1 MRVLSL
7 FSGIDAVSAAWKP
20 LGWEIVAFS
29 EIEPFPCK
37 VLAHHYP
44 DVPNLGDI
52 TKITESDIQ
61 ALGHIDLV
69 VFGSPCQDLSI
80 AGIRKG
86 LDGNRSGLFFTA
98 IQIVRWSKARF
109 ALWENVP
116 GAFSSNKGNDFA
128 AVVREMGGSRVS
140 PTVPSAGWGTEGVAL
155 GEKALVEWATLDAQW
170 FGVAQRRRRCFALA
184 DFGDWT
190 SRPPIL
196 LEPES
201 VRGDTAPSRKK
212 GQEVTEI
219 AGTLSANG
227 GRTTLNCN
235 HEAPIVMTQY
245 GEVAGSPTA
254 RHDSSPCADRGQ
266 NIVAFTHRMVAFGEY
281 VDDDTAGALKRRDY
295 KDATDLISYGIPG
308 NWIGRK
314 PENGGNAVAFST
326 PAIGVIKEDDV
337 SSCISRNTGGGGETQ
352 NPAFVLQSDMQVRR
366 LTPRECERLQ
376 GFPEIK
382 KICKI
387 NVFQHSNSN
396 VCLSDQQSTN
406 ALAAQQFHK
415 SPNNASPA
423 EENEFPSSVNAA
435 EQSLNANHI
444 KSNAPVLVS
453 AQIDLERQH
462 LQLHS
467 QGRSLLSVSIADA
480 KEWCRLPIRADD
492 FVQLSVALLAC
503 LEKMAPTGR
512 AALHLNTSG
521 SFPLLSGNWFASQSG
536 REIEELASDAE
547 KFMGAVKKCTTFITS
562 EAGRNFQN
570 YDSNLQT
577 LLCCVSTV
585 ICSFI
590 PSEIQSASSYALSI
604 EVSHG
609 YTLTPWRKKPA
620 SECPDGPRYKA
631 LGNSMAVPVMCW
643 IGQRIKDAIT
653 AQELLTNPLP

>member
-7 FSGIDAVSAAWKP
+7 FSGIEAASVAWLP
-20 LGWEIVAFS
+20 LGWEIVAVA

-128 AVVREMGGSRVS
+128 AVVREMGGSSVS

-184 DFGDWT
+184 DFGNWQD
-190 SRPPIL
+190 RPPIL
-196 LEPES
+196 LEQQS
-201 VRGDTAPSRKK
+201 VRGDTAPSREK

-227 GRTTLNCN
+227 GGTTR
-235 HEAPIVMTQY
+235 P
-245 GEVAGSPTA
+245 AGNANELDFCITT
-254 RHDSSPCADRGQ
+254 
-266 NIVAFTHRMVAFGEY
+266 NRMVAFGEY
-281 VDDDTAGALKRRDY
+281 VDDDTAGALKQRDY

-314 PENGGNAVAFST
+314 PENGGNAVEPMLNVAPCQTKTDVHAVAFNVKDAGYDATVNLSPCMST
-326 PAIGVIKEDDV
+326 NHTNIGVTV
-337 SSCISRNTGGGGETQ
+337 G
-352 NPAFVLQSDMQVRR
+352 LMQVRR
-366 LTPRECERLQ
+366 LTPLECHRLQ
-376 GFPEIK
+376 GFPDHYLHQVK
-382 KICKI
+382 GAT
-387 NVFQHSNSN
+387 
-396 VCLSDQQSTN
+396 D
-406 ALAAQQFHK
+406 
-415 SPNNASPA
+415 
-423 EENEFPSSVNAA
+423 
-435 EQSLNANHI
+435 
-444 KSNAPVLVS
+444 S
-453 AQIDLERQH
+453 A
-462 LQLHS
+462 
-467 QGRSLLSVSIADA
+467 
-480 KEWCRLPIRADD
+480 
-492 FVQLSVALLAC
+492 
-503 LEKMAPTGR
+503 M
-512 AALHLNTSG
+512 
-521 SFPLLSGNWFASQSG
+521 
-536 REIEELASDAE
+536 
-547 KFMGAVKKCTTFITS
+547 
-562 EAGRNFQN
+562 
-570 YDSNLQT
+570 
-577 LLCCVSTV
+577 
-585 ICSFI
+585 
-590 PSEIQSASSYALSI
+590 
-604 EVSHG
+604 
-609 YTLTPWRKKPA
+609 
-620 SECPDGPRYKA
+620 YKA
-631 LGNSMAVPVMCW
+631 LGNSMAVPVMRW

>member
-7 FSGIDAVSAAWKP
+7 FSGIEAASVAWIP
-20 LGWEIVAFS
+20 LGWEIVAVA

-128 AVVREMGGSRVS
+128 AVVREMGGSSVS

-201 VRGDTAPSRKK
+201 VRGDTPPSREK
-212 GQEVTEI
+212 GQEVTEV
-219 AGTLSANG
+219 AGTLAANG
-227 GRTTLNCN
+227 GGTTLNCN

-245 GEVAGSPTA
+245 GEVAGSLTA

-281 VDDDTAGALKRRDY
+281 VDDDAAGSLKQRDY
-295 KDATDLISYGIPG
+295 KDATDLISYGIAG
-308 NWIGRK
+308 NTIGRQ
-314 PENGGNAVAFST
+314 PRNGGNGDGYSEDLSYTLTKTDVHAVAFNVKDAGYDATVNLSPCMT
-326 PAIGVIKEDDV
+326 TNHTNIGVTVGLK
-337 SSCISRNTGGGGETQ
+337 
-352 NPAFVLQSDMQVRR
+352 QVRR
-366 LTPRECERLQ
+366 LTPLKCHRLQ
-376 GFPEIK
+376 GFPDHFLHQVK
-382 KICKI
+382 GAT
-387 NVFQHSNSN
+387 
-396 VCLSDQQSTN
+396 D
-406 ALAAQQFHK
+406 
-415 SPNNASPA
+415 
-423 EENEFPSSVNAA
+423 
-435 EQSLNANHI
+435 
-444 KSNAPVLVS
+444 S
-453 AQIDLERQH
+453 A
-462 LQLHS
+462 
-467 QGRSLLSVSIADA
+467 
-480 KEWCRLPIRADD
+480 
-492 FVQLSVALLAC
+492 
-503 LEKMAPTGR
+503 M
-512 AALHLNTSG
+512 
-521 SFPLLSGNWFASQSG
+521 
-536 REIEELASDAE
+536 
-547 KFMGAVKKCTTFITS
+547 
-562 EAGRNFQN
+562 
-570 YDSNLQT
+570 
-577 LLCCVSTV
+577 
-585 ICSFI
+585 
-590 PSEIQSASSYALSI
+590 
-604 EVSHG
+604 
-609 YTLTPWRKKPA
+609 
-620 SECPDGPRYKA
+620 YKA
-631 LGNSMAVPVMCW
+631 LGNSMAVPVMRW